1 VGRTGCTLAKA
12 AVVCHDHLASALL
25 TCISSEQNPNVSHYA
40 ALLDAELEAL
50 KGDHYAASKSYEVAI
65 LYAGRRGLTQ
75 DRALAHERYGEHL
88 ARIGNER
95 DQDAEFQ
102 MAEAVKLYEEWG
114 AYAKVQLMSRQ
125 YQALLSP
132 PTEIHIETAT

>member
-1 VGRTGCTLAKA
+1 M
-12 AVVCHDHLASALL
+12 
-25 TCISSEQNPNVSHYA
+25 
-40 ALLDAELEAL
+40 DAELESL

-88 ARIGNER
+88 ARIGQER

-102 MAEAVKLYEEWG
+102 IAEAVKLYEEWG
-114 AYAKVQLMSRQ
+114 AYAKVQLMTKR
-125 YQALLSP
+125 YKTLLSP
-132 PTEIHIETAT
+132 PTEIHIETDS